1 MQQEPAVKRQATI
14 FVLVSKIDLSSQPV
28 LFFPYPASVQLKRL
42 CPAGYEVREISSIE
56 SDLRLTFAGT
66 KRFLYNAIT
75 NSLRAT
81 DVRKTASS
89 NTWNIFWGEHLK
101 AQEFS
106 SLLPSQ
112 RVNHFPG
119 SFELGRKDR
128 LCGHL
133 LRMRKKHPTAYAD
146 IIPETYLTAND
157 YDKQQFLTC
166 FHAEPNVVWILKPPN
181 LSCGRGIKIVSA
193 STHSTPKLSKKKAYV
208 AQRYVANPFLINGL
222 KFDLRVYVAVT
233 SYDQLRIYLFNDGLV
248 RFCTE
253 KYSTSKSALQNPFG
267 HLTNYS
273 INKKN
278 AAAFQKNQDDAQ
290 TDEAQALSSSKWS
303 LQMLFKYLRDQGKA
317 HELENF
323 QQALEDLIVKTL
335 IAVEE
340 KLASASSASSGR
352 RNGFEL
358 YGFDV
363 LLEGDTMKPRLL
375 EVNVFPSLSSS
386 SPMDK
391 RIKTVLVSDLFQLVG
406 IPFVDPLREAQ
417 QLDKAKQDRLH
428 GIKQPRQSSAGVT
441 STILRKEK
449 DVQRRRR
456 TLEEL
461 QGSSGN
467 LLLSHIEGE
476 DLQLI
481 KEMEE
486 ELHRCGHF
494 KRIFPTAQAFDRY
507 SELFESLRYRNL
519 LGMKWL
525 QQTNQDGGRRL
536 PPTKKKQ

>member
-1 MQQEPAVKRQATI
+1 MSCWIRRQAKVH
-14 FVLVSKIDLSSQPV
+14 FLLVLN
-28 LFFPYPASVQLKRL
+28 FPANSYGALLV
-42 CPAGYEVREISSIE
+42 VREISAHD
-56 SDLRLTFAGT
+56 SDLRLSFAGT

-75 NSLRAT
+75 NSLHAT
-81 DVRKTASS
+81 NVRKTASS

-101 AQEFS
+101 AQEFAA
-106 SLLPSQ
+106 LLPFQ

-128 LCGHL
+128 LCAHL
-133 LRMRKKHPTAYAD
+133 LRMKKKHPAAYAD
-146 IIPETYLTAND
+146 VIPETYLTAND
-157 YDKQQFLTC
+157 YDQQQFLAR

-181 LSCGRGIKIVSA
+181 LSCGRGIKLVSA
-193 STHSTPKLSKKKAYV
+193 STHSAPKLSKKKAYV

-233 SYDQLRIYLFNDGLV
+233 SYDPLRIYLFNDGLV

-290 TDEAQALSSSKWS
+290 ADEAYALSSSKWS
-303 LQMLFKYLRDQGKA
+303 LQTLFKYLRDQGKA
-317 HELENF
+317 RELDNF

-335 IAVEE
+335 IAVED
-340 KLASASSASSGR
+340 KLASASSVGSGR

-363 LLEGDTMKPRLL
+363 LLEGENMKPRLL

-406 IPFVDPLREAQ
+406 IPFVDPRREAQ
-417 QLDKAKQDRLH
+417 ELEKNKQGRLH
-428 GIKQPRQSSAGVT
+428 GIKQPRQSGAGVT
-441 STILRKEK
+441 TTILRKEREA
-449 DVQRRRR
+449 QRRRR

-461 QGSSGN
+461 QGPASSATM
-467 LLLSHIEGE
+467 SQISGE
-476 DLQLI
+476 DFQLV

-494 KRIFPTAQAFDRY
+494 KRLFPTAQSFDTY
-507 SELFESLRYRNL
+507 SELFDSLRYRTL
-519 LGMKWL
+519 LCMRWL
-525 QQTNQDGGRRL
+525 QHTNHDGARRL
-536 PPTKKKQ
+536 PPPTKK

>member
-1 MQQEPAVKRQATI
+1 
-14 FVLVSKIDLSSQPV
+14 
-28 LFFPYPASVQLKRL
+28 
-42 CPAGYEVREISSIE
+42 
-56 SDLRLTFAGT
+56 
-66 KRFLYNAIT
+66 
-75 NSLRAT
+75 
-81 DVRKTASS
+81 
-89 NTWNIFWGEHLK
+89 
-101 AQEFS
+101 
-106 SLLPSQ
+106 
-112 RVNHFPG
+112 
-119 SFELGRKDR
+119 
-128 LCGHL
+128 
-133 LRMRKKHPTAYAD
+133 MRKKHPIAYAD

-157 YDKQQFLTC
+157 YDKQQFLTR

-181 LSCGRGIKIVSA
+181 LSCGRGIKLVSS

-208 AQRYVANPFLINGL
+208 AQRYVINPFLINGL

-233 SYDQLRIYLFNDGLV
+233 SYDPLRIYLFHDGLV

-278 AAAFQKNQDDAQ
+278 ATAFQKNQDDAQ
-290 TDEAQALSSSKWS
+290 ADETHALSSSKWS

-317 HELENF
+317 QELENF
-323 QQALEDLIVKTL
+323 QHALEDLIVKTL
-335 IAVEE
+335 LAVED
-340 KLASASSASSGR
+340 KLASASSASSGC

-363 LLEGDTMKPRLL
+363 LLEGDDMKPRLL

-406 IPFVDPLREAQ
+406 IPFVDPRREAQ

-428 GIKQPRQSSAGVT
+428 GIKQASAGAN
-441 STILRKEK
+441 STVLRKEK
-449 DVQRRRR
+449 DTRRRRR

-467 LLLSHIEGE
+467 LILSKIEGE

-494 KRIFPTAQAFDRY
+494 KRIFPTAQSFDRY

-525 QQTNQDGGRRL
+525 QQTNQDGGRRF

>member
-1 MQQEPAVKRQATI
+1 M
-14 FVLVSKIDLSSQPV
+14 S
-28 LFFPYPASVQLKRL
+28 
-42 CPAGYEVREISSIE
+42 
-56 SDLRLTFAGT
+56 FAAT
-66 KRFLYNAIT
+66 KRFLYTAIT

-81 DVRKTASS
+81 NVRKTASS

-101 AQEFS
+101 AQEFAA
-106 SLLPSQ
+106 LLPFQ

-128 LCGHL
+128 LCAHL

-146 IIPETYLTAND
+146 VIPETYLTAND
-157 YDKQQFLTC
+157 YDKQQFLAC
-166 FHAEPNVVWILKPPN
+166 FHADPSVVWIFKPPN
-181 LSCGRGIKIVSA
+181 LSCGRGIKLVSA
-193 STHSTPKLSKKKAYV
+193 STHSAPKVSKKKAYV
-208 AQRYVANPFLINGL
+208 VQRYVANPFLINGL

-233 SYDQLRIYLFNDGLV
+233 SYDPLRIYLFHDGLV

-278 AAAFQKNQDDAQ
+278 AAAFHKNQDDAQ
-290 TDEAQALSSSKWS
+290 ADEAHALSSSKWS

-317 HELENF
+317 RELEGF
-323 QQALEDLIVKTL
+323 QHALEDLIVKTL
-335 IAVEE
+335 IAVED
-340 KLASASSASSGR
+340 KLASASSVNSNR

-363 LLEGDTMKPRLL
+363 LLEGENMKPRLL

-406 IPFVDPLREAQ
+406 IPFVDARREAQ

-441 STILRKEK
+441 TTLQKEK
-449 DVQRRRR
+449 DAQRRRR
-456 TLEEL
+456 TLGEL
-461 QGSSGN
+461 MQGSAGS
-467 LLLSHIEGE
+467 LMLSQIEGD
-476 DLQLI
+476 DLQLV

-494 KRIFPTAQAFDRY
+494 KRIFPTPQSFDKY
-507 SELFESLRYRNL
+507 SELFDTLRFRNL
-519 LGMKWL
+519 LCMRWL
-525 QQTNQDGGRRL
+525 QHTTQDGARRL
-536 PPTKKKQ
+536 PPTGKKR

>member
-1 MQQEPAVKRQATI
+1 MVAVRA
-14 FVLVSKIDLSSQPV
+14 
-28 LFFPYPASVQLKRL
+28 
-42 CPAGYEVREISSIE
+42 IE

-81 DVRKTASS
+81 NVRKTASS
-89 NTWNIFWGEHLK
+89 NTWNIFWGDHLK

-106 SLLPSQ
+106 SLLPFQ

-133 LRMRKKHPTAYAD
+133 LRMRKKHPAAYAN

-157 YDKQQFLTC
+157 YDKQQFLTR
-166 FHAEPNVVWILKPPN
+166 FQAEPNVVWILKPPN
-181 LSCGRGIKIVSA
+181 LSCGRGIKLVSS

-208 AQRYVANPFLINGL
+208 AQRYVMNPFLINGL
-222 KFDLRVYVAVT
+222 KFDLRVYIAVT
-233 SYDQLRIYLFNDGLV
+233 SYDPLRIYLFNDGLV

-273 INKKN
+273 INKRN
-278 AAAFQKNQDDAQ
+278 AAAFQKNQDDPQA
-290 TDEAQALSSSKWS
+290 DETHALSSSKWS
-303 LQMLFKYLRDQGKA
+303 IQMLFNFLKDQGKA
-317 HELENF
+317 QEVENF
-323 QQALEDLIVKTL
+323 QQALEELIVKTL

-340 KLASASSASSGR
+340 KLASASSGR

-363 LLEGDTMKPRLL
+363 LLEGDSMKPRLL

-406 IPFVDPLREAQ
+406 VPFVDPRREFQ

-428 GIKQPRQSSAGVT
+428 GIHQVNGRAT
-441 STILRKEK
+441 STILRKENGA
-449 DVQRRRR
+449 QRRRR

-467 LLLSHIEGE
+467 VQIEGE
-476 DLQLI
+476 DLELI

-507 SELFESLRYRNL
+507 SELFESMRYRNL
-519 LGMKWL
+519 LAMKWL
-525 QQTNQDGGRRL
+525 QQTNQNNGRRL

>member
-1 MQQEPAVKRQATI
+1 MQQEPEVKRQPTV
-14 FVLVSKIDLSSQPV
+14 FVLVSKIDPSSQPV
-28 LFFPYPASVQLKRL
+28 LFFPYPTSVQLERQ
-42 CPAGYEVREISSIE
+42 CPAGYEVREISANE

-81 DVRKTASS
+81 NVRKTAPT

-101 AQEFS
+101 AQDYAA
-106 SLLPSQ
+106 LLPFQ

-128 LCGHL
+128 LCAHL

-146 IIPETYLTAND
+146 VIPETFLTAND
-157 YDKQQFLTC
+157 YDKQQFLTR
-166 FHAEPNVVWILKPPN
+166 FHAEPSVVWILKPPN
-181 LSCGRGIKIVSA
+181 LSCGRGIKLVSA
-193 STHSTPKLSKKKAYV
+193 STHAAPKLSKKKAYV
-208 AQRYVANPFLINGL
+208 VQRYVADPFLINGL

-233 SYDQLRIYLFNDGLV
+233 SYDPLRIYLFHDGLV

-253 KYSTSKSALQNPFG
+253 KYSMSKSSLKNPFG

-290 TDEAQALSSSKWS
+290 ADEAHALSSSKWS
-303 LQMLFKYLRDQGKA
+303 LQMLFKYLRDQGRA
-317 HELENF
+317 RELASF

-335 IAVEE
+335 IAVED
-340 KLASASSASSGR
+340 KLASACSVSSTR
-352 RNGFEL
+352 CNGFEL

-363 LLEGDTMKPRLL
+363 LLEGESMKPRLL

-391 RIKTVLVSDLFQLVG
+391 RIKTVLVSDLFQLIG
-406 IPFVDPLREAQ
+406 IPFVDARREAQ
-417 QLDKAKQDRLH
+417 QMDKAKQDRLH
-428 GIKQPRQSSAGVT
+428 GIKQTRQSSASGATT
-441 STILRKEK
+441 SILRKEK
-449 DVQRRRR
+449 EAQRRRR
-456 TLEEL
+456 TLDQL
-461 QGSSGN
+461 HGSASSMTMN
-467 LLLSHIEGE
+467 QIEGE
-476 DLQLI
+476 DLQLV

-494 KRIFPTAQAFDRY
+494 KRIFPTPHSFDKY
-507 SELFESLRYRNL
+507 SELFDTLRYRNL
-519 LGMKWL
+519 LCMRWL
-525 QQTNQDGGRRL
+525 QHTNQDGARRL
-536 PPTKKKQ
+536 PPTGKK